1 MDDLLDVSRITQGKI
16 RVERRRMALREAL
29 DTAVESARAAC
40 DARSHTLTVSI
51 ENAVVRGDLHRLTQV
66 FTNLLGNAC
75 KFTPPGG
82 RIDLTATKTDGR
94 VSISVRD
101 TGVGIAPDVL
111 PRIFDLF
118 VQSEASLARSEGGLG
133 LGLPIVKRI
142 VEMHG
147 GNVDAQSQG
156 PGCGATFTV
165 HLPLAPARQ
174 GSESA
179 VQLSVLVVEDNLA
192 AAETLQAMLESDGH
206 EVTVAHDGAEGLRL
220 ARELLPDVIILDI
233 GLPTMDGYAVAQE
246 LRRDPELATATLVA
260 VTGYGTEEHQQRIRE
275 AGFAVHMVKPLR
287 YEELKQRVPSL
298 SRSSRQP
305 QR

>member
-1 MDDLLDVSRITQGKI
+1 
-16 RVERRRMALREAL
+16 MALREAL

>member
-1 MDDLLDVSRITQGKI
+1 
-16 RVERRRMALREAL
+16 MALREAL

-165 HLPLAPARQ
+165 HLPLAPGRQ

-233 GLPTMDGYAVAQE
+233 GCRRWTAMPLRKSCVVTLNLPQRPWLPSRATAPKSTSSAFV
-246 LRRDPELATATLVA
+246 RRDLPCTWSSRSGTRNSNSASPACPGARANLSANTATA
-260 VTGYGTEEHQQRIRE
+260 
-275 AGFAVHMVKPLR
+275 
-287 YEELKQRVPSL
+287 
-298 SRSSRQP
+298 
-305 QR
+305 